1 MKKFT
6 AITVTTALLGSSLIC
21 AQATSSG
28 KKGWVN
34 FGSTSFA
41 FSYPMSMGTKI
52 SSKKIPAVKLAS
64 PDEKPDDVAPEHWD
78 VKFSN
83 ADAHLNVI
91 PTFDNKVK
99 DFHAA
104 YPTVDDAAKD
114 LHKLLQSHPVA
125 ANDIPFLPWGD
136 CSTPIHSHVKY
147 VKFKHG
153 SGVRYLAN
161 YQIEPEEISNDGLV
175 YSMQG
180 LSDDGKYFVSLMVP
194 VKTKSLPEKS
204 SVATW
209 SKDKYE
215 KFSAN
220 FKQYAT
226 ETKAKLDKISDDDFN
241 SKLSLLDEMVGTIV
255 VK

>member
-6 AITVTTALLGSSLIC
+6 ALSLTTALLGSSLIC
-21 AQATSSG
+21 AQAASPG

-34 FGSTSFA
+34 FGSTNFA

-64 PDEKPDDVAPEHWD
+64 PDDKPDDVAPEHWS
-78 VKFSN
+78 VKFTS

-91 PTFDNKVK
+91 PTFDSTVK
-99 DFHAA
+99 DFKTA
-104 YPTVDDAAKD
+104 YPTVADAAKD
-114 LHKLLQSHPVA
+114 LRKLLTSHPATV
-125 ANDIPFLPWGD
+125 NDIPFLPWGD
-136 CSTPIHSHVKY
+136 CSTPVHSHIKY
-147 VKFKHG
+147 VKFKNG

-161 YQIEPEEISNDGLV
+161 YQIEPEEFSNDGLV

-194 VKTKSLPEKS
+194 VKTKVLPEKS

-215 KFSAN
+215 KFSQN
-220 FKQYAT
+220 FKQYSAD
-226 ETKAKLDKISDDDFN
+226 TKTKLDKTPDDEFS
-241 SKLSLLDEMVGTIV
+241 SKLSLLDEMVGTIQ